1 MNNYPSLFRFQSN
14 LYEVEK
20 QFIRNWAAEKRHLSL
35 FIIKISK
42 ISCPITWSSSNFET
56 EFMFKVANIALFL
69 LFILTFLRSVMNSVF
84 DLDEPFEFKIS
95 FERLDTSLLQL
106 WQDFL

>member
-42 ISCPITWSSSNFET
+42 ISCPITLSSSNFET
-56 EFMFKVANIALFL
+56 REFMFKVANIALFL
-69 LFILTFLRSVMNSVF
+69 LFILTFLCSVMNSVF

-106 WQDFL
+106 